1 MGMALK
7 ARWAISLADRKTTR
21 LKSAKAEIL
30 FKNSDDGFFNGM
42 VISRNIENRLLKLR
56 SVAQG
61 GSAGN
66 TGVGAIVSGEQ
77 RNFAA
82 ARIDAPT
89 GNARAKFIKER
100 PQHAGDSAADYD
112 YVGFQQIDGVS
123 QINCQEFNSFE
134 QRSCGDGITAC
145 VCLIHELS
153 SDCGDFSA
161 SQIEHR
167 RLGQAGGLQ
176 FCLSAFCDGRS

>member
-1 MGMALK
+1 
-7 ARWAISLADRKTTR
+7 ISGLDCPQTTSR
-21 LKSAKAEIL
+21 CNWPAQPAYFGEKRAETSSSA
-30 FKNSDDGFFNGM
+30 
-42 VISRNIENRLLKLR
+42 

-61 GSAGN
+61 CSAGD
-66 TGVGAIVSGEQ
+66 TGVGAVVSGEQ

-89 GNARAKFIKER
+89 GDACAKFIKER
-100 PQHAGDSAADYD
+100 PQHAGDTAANYD

-123 QINCQEFNSFE
+123 QINCQEFNGFE
-134 QRSCGDGITAC
+134 QRSCGEGITAC
-145 VCLIHELS
+145 MCLIHEFS

-167 RLGQAGGLQ
+167 RVGQVGGLQ
-176 FCLSAFCDGRS
+176 FCLSTFGDSGS